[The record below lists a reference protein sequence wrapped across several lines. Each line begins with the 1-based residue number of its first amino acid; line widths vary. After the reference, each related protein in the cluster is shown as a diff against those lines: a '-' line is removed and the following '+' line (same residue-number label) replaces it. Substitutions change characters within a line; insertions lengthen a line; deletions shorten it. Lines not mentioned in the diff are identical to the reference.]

1 MTDKR
6 IGIITSGGDASGIN
20 AVFHG
25 LLVHQNID
33 VFGFQGGYDGIIHN
47 EPIHLTNSMTSR
59 AILNGES
66 MVRTAR
72 SKAPL
77 SEAGRKAIL
86 RKLAE
91 QKIDSLVVCGGDGS
105 GKAAYLLS
113 EMGLNTLLIP
123 MTIDNNIYGSEYTV
137 GYYTA
142 LETIRT
148 CVQRIHQTGH
158 NMAGRVFMIETFG
171 GDSGQLTLA
180 AALYCG
186 ADIAIIPERK
196 FDLQRITNRIK
207 EVLEE
212 KQQCIILCCEASF
225 LSKAYHLGD
234 QGASFEVG
242 EQITKITKERV
253 RHTILGYCQRAGDP
267 AIADIEKALLMG
279 YHAGESLRNRITGQM
294 IGLKDNK
301 VTCIPLEEIS
311 SKKKELDQNNCILA
325 EQLKII

>member
-1 MTDKR
+1 MNKR

-33 VFGFQGGYDGIIHN
+33 VLGFQDGYDGIIHN
-47 EPIHLTNSMTSR
+47 DPMQLTNAMTSR

-66 MVRTAR
+66 IVRTAR
-72 SKAPL
+72 SKATL
-77 SEAGRKAIL
+77 TEDGRRVIL
-86 RKLAE
+86 KRLAE
-91 QKIDSLVVCGGDGS
+91 HKIDSLVVCGGDGS

-113 EMGLNTLLIP
+113 EMGLDTLLIP
-123 MTIDNNIYGSEYTV
+123 MTIDNNIYGSEYTI

-142 LETIRT
+142 LESIRT

-158 NMAGRVFMIETFG
+158 NMPGRVFMIETFG

-186 ADIAIIPERK
+186 ADIAIIPERE
-196 FDLQRITNRIK
+196 FDIRTITERIK
-207 EVLEE
+207 DVLKR
-212 KQQCIILCCEASF
+212 KQQCIILCCESSF
-225 LSKAYHLGD
+225 LSKEYHLGD

-242 EQITKITKERV
+242 QKITEITKERV

-267 AIADIEKALLMG
+267 ELADIEKALLMG
-279 YHAGESLRNRITGQM
+279 YHAGVVLLNRITRQM
-294 IGLKDNK
+294 IGIKDNK
-301 VTCIPLEEIS
+301 VTCIPLEDIW
-311 SKKKELDQNNCILA
+311 SKKKGLDQNNCILA